1 MNNIQ
6 PKKVFEIVDVKDE
19 LPECDS
25 QHNTAFASNE
35 LFVICEDGSI
45 DYAAYF
51 KNGVHTSKGWEQTS
65 EEWNVANV
73 THWLKETND
82 KYLLS
87 KEELEKLLSKAYNDG
102 MDYNADLLSSTY
114 AELPKNGDEY
124 INQILNK

>member
-19 LPECDS
+19 LPKSEFIITR
-25 QHNTAFASNE
+25 Q
-35 LFVICEDGSI
+35 FVIEENNFESDLYKDLAI
-45 DYAAYF
+45 FDQEEQKF
-51 KNGVHTSKGWEQTS
+51 KNHSSRTFVYFT
-65 EEWNVANV
+65 V

-114 AELPKNGDEY
+114 AKLPKNGDEY